1 MSNYVNAQRIVDAHV
16 HWWDLERNYYPW
28 LMDRRNATDES
39 GLSGAESIAKT
50 YLPAHYLAD
59 SARFNVLGVVHVEA
73 AWDPADPLGETR
85 WLTEIA
91 DQREDHGLLAAVV
104 PYANLALDDCEG
116 LLEAHA
122 AHARVRSIRQMLN
135 HIPGHPA
142 MCWATEDFTVH
153 PNWLRNFPLLGKYAL
168 GFDLMCFANMM
179 HRMADL
185 AHGNP
190 DVKIYLEHCGMPYQ
204 HDDAGSA
211 AWRSGMQ
218 ALAANDNVVAKLSGL
233 GTTVRNWTESSIRPY
248 VLETIDIFGID
259 RVMFATNFPTDKLYS
274 SMDTL
279 LGAYLSILS
288 GFSQHER
295 DLIFAD
301 NAVRHYR
308 LALDRRS
315 PCRPEP

>member
-1 MSNYVNAQRIVDAHV
+1 MHDRVSAQRIVDAHV

-28 LMDRRNATDES
+28 LMDRRHTDGES
-39 GLSGAESIAKT
+39 GLSGAESIANT
-50 YLPAHYLAD
+50 YLPTHYLAD
-59 SARFNVLGVVHVEA
+59 AAGFNVVGVVHVEA
-73 AWDPADPLGETR
+73 AWDPTDPLGETR
-85 WLTEIA
+85 WLTGIA
-91 DQREDHGLLAAVV
+91 EQREDQGLLAAVV
-104 PYANLALDDCEG
+104 GFANLALDDCER

-122 AHARVRSIRQMLN
+122 AHTRVRSIRQMLN
-135 HIPGHPA
+135 HIAGNPA
-142 MCWATEDFTVH
+142 LCWASEDFTVN
-153 PNWLRNFPLLGKYAL
+153 PDWVRNFALLRKYGL

-185 AHGNP
+185 ARLYP
-190 DVKIYLEHCGMPYQ
+190 DVTIYLEHCGMPYQ
-204 HDDAGSA
+204 HDDAGRQ
-211 AWRSGMQ
+211 AWRAGMK

-233 GTTVRNWTESSIRPY
+233 GTTVRNWTEASIRPY

-288 GFSQHER
+288 GFSQRER

-301 NAVRHYR
+301 NAIRHYR
-308 LALDRRS
+308 LDLDRRS
-315 PCRPEP
+315 V